1 MKKIII
7 FAIAVATLF
16 AFSSC
21 QKENLQDNGTTNG
34 VRIITAEFEN
44 NATKTNLN
52 SDGVTPEWKAGDV
65 IRILNTTTHQDVPL
79 TDGNITDNKIT
90 FTTSLTGDL
99 YAVYPATATSMTSC
113 PDGEITFTIPAIQD
127 GTFGSANIC
136 VAKSTEDDG
145 TNKDNLIF
153 RNATAVLKITTSSAV
168 VGVDVTATNFIAG
181 EVTATFSGTAISLTT
196 TSLDRHYVSAVGTS
210 APTGNVFYLAAA
222 PVTTGAAKVNCYTT
236 EKKGTVEK
244 ESKDLSKNIIY
255 NMDLTSV
262 VPAISDLTGQHGL
275 LNGHEYVIIKAKYD
289 GTNETYLKWATM
301 NIGATTLT
309 GITSHGDYYMWGA
322 TELIYDDVNR
332 AAENN
337 NFSIISSKPSAAKYN
352 HNAPDWNQA
361 QGFYWDNAPFIKKN
375 YTETYKDAFNKY
387 TTKNEYAQSGSAD
400 DKSSLD
406 SSDDAAS
413 TEWMSTWRMPMKGDF
428 SALLDATYGV
438 WDSTDKGYYVFAP
451 DADYEAGERSSSG
464 SDLSKSNALLFF
476 PAAGYGTSKNIT
488 FPGYGGFYWSKSLD
502 TDDNS
507 KAFLLM
513 VNTSSTTNSKFERY
527 RGHSIRPVSN

>member
-1 MKKIII
+1 MKKTII
-7 FAIAVATLF
+7 FASVALATLF

-44 NATKTNLN
+44 NATKTDLN

-65 IRILNTTTHQDVPL
+65 IRILGTAPNEYADITL
-79 TDGNITDNKIT
+79 TTDNIKNEGRTIT
-90 FTTSLTGDL
+90 FGTSFTGAL
-99 YAVYPATATSMTSC
+99 YAVYPASATTMTSC

-210 APTGNVFYLAAA
+210 APTGNVFYLATA

-244 ESKDLSKNIIY
+244 ESKNLSKNIIY

-262 VPAISDLTGQHGL
+262 VPAISNLTGQHGL
-275 LNGHEYVIIKAKYD
+275 LNGHEGIVVKID
-289 GTNETYLKWATM
+289 GTLVAVATM
-301 NIGATTLT
+301 NVGAGSVNGSDCFGDTMTYDEACAACAAWGGWRLPTVDELTAFCHPEYSGVCGDTQGVEGGTGAVMWDIDGVSGIDLYLPLNDYDDGGENPSDIYWTGTTKDGGATYYYFAPA
-309 GITSHGDYYMWGA
+309 IEFDGDYPPLAPQYIRKG
-322 TELIYDDVNR
+322 
-332 AAENN
+332 
-337 NFSIISSKPSAAKYN
+337 PAAK
-352 HNAPDWNQA
+352 D
-361 QGFYWDNAPFIKKN
+361 
-375 YTETYKDAFNKY
+375 
-387 TTKNEYAQSGSAD
+387 
-400 DKSSLD
+400 
-406 SSDDAAS
+406 
-413 TEWMSTWRMPMKGDF
+413 
-428 SALLDATYGV
+428 
-438 WDSTDKGYYVFAP
+438 
-451 DADYEAGERSSSG
+451 
-464 SDLSKSNALLFF
+464 
-476 PAAGYGTSKNIT
+476 
-488 FPGYGGFYWSKSLD
+488 
-502 TDDNS
+502 
-507 KAFLLM
+507 
-513 VNTSSTTNSKFERY
+513 SKFLVRLF
-527 RGHSIRPVSN
+527 HDLP